1 MPKAKKFK
9 GTSRRLVVSWDE
21 RFKELKEYKEKHNH
35 CNVSTKDKANKALG
49 TWVHNQRTKYKNEKL
64 SPEQIKSMN
73 GIGFEWELRT
83 YVPLGWDERFEQLKE
98 YKQVNGNCN
107 VSTYDEDKANPELGV
122 WVTTQR
128 TAKKGKGTNKIS
140 PEQINRL
147 EGIGFKWVLGR
158 GYKPTREGYLDA
170 AETENLVSG
179 GEDNSSSRDT
189 QIMIPLHRLPPIV
202 WPATKSTNP

>member
-1 MPKAKKFK
+1 
-9 GTSRRLVVSWDE
+9 
-21 RFKELKEYKEKHNH
+21 
-35 CNVSTKDKANKALG
+35 
-49 TWVHNQRTKYKNEKL
+49 
-64 SPEQIKSMN
+64 MN

-107 VSTYDEDKANPELGV
+107 VSTYDEDNPKLGNWVDRQRQLYRKNKLSPDRFELLHTIGFEWQLSRGSKSSVGVWNERFKELIQFNEEHGHCNVPHKYKANPELGV

-128 TAKKGKGTNKIS
+128 TAKKGKGTYKIS

-158 GYKPTREGYLDA
+158 GYKPTWKGLDA

-179 GEDNSSSRDT
+179 GEDTSLSRDT

-202 WPATKSTNP
+202 WPATKR